1 MTRSLRRHHPAKILT
16 GLLLAAVAATA
27 PRALVAEEA
36 ALVPHRAIYA
46 LSLSKDAPSGAGVAN
61 AHGKMEYEWADV
73 CDGWATRQRALVV
86 VTHADGSRVDFGWSM
101 TTWESKDGLKYRFKL
116 RSLPPGGEETT
127 KQGEATLEGP
137 GLAGSAK
144 FTAPEERDVTLPAG
158 TVFPSA
164 HNELLRSSIL
174 RNEMPLWRTIFDGS
188 GETDGLSGTNV
199 ALAGSLPAGTP
210 GSLEGTVLNDRE
222 SWRVVVAF
230 FGMGKD
236 AVEPETEQRF
246 RFYDNG
252 IVDEVVIDFQDFA
265 VDATMVDL
273 ETLPAPDC

>member
-1 MTRSLRRHHPAKILT
+1 MMRARRRFDPAQV
-16 GLLLAAVAATA
+16 LAALLFGGFAAVSAPATA
-27 PRALVAEEA
+27 DDHGLVT
-36 ALVPHRAIYA
+36 HRAIYA
-46 LSLSKDAPSGAGVAN
+46 LSLSKDAPAGGGVAN

-101 TTWESKDGLKYRFKL
+101 NTWESKDGLKYRFQL
-116 RSLPPGGEETT
+116 RTLPPAGDEVT
-127 KQGEATLEGP
+127 KKGEASLEAP
-137 GLAGSAK
+137 GQPGTASFSEPEAGEVA
-144 FTAPEERDVTLPAG
+144 LPAG

-164 HNELLRSSIL
+164 HNALLLESIETG
-174 RNEMPLWRTIFDGS
+174 EMPLWRTIFDGS
-188 GETDGLSGTNV
+188 GENGGLSGTNV
-199 ALAGSLPAGTP
+199 ALAGEVDAGEP
-210 GSLEGTVLNDRE
+210 SSIKHPLLEDSE

-230 FGMGKD
+230 FGMDKD

-246 RFYDNG
+246 RFYNNG

-273 ETLPAPDC
+273 EALPAPAC